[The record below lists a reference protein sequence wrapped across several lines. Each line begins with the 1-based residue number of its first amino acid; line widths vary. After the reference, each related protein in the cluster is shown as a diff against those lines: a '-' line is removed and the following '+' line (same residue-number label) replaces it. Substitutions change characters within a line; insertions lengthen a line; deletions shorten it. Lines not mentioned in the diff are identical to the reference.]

1 MVSYRRSYIK
11 YAILLF
17 GVARAL
23 HCASLDSWLNQVYS
37 LFLFSRVKTLL
48 STDAGAMGVD
58 VETTRLVVICSA
70 TSTTSGFQQEV
81 DE

>member
-17 GVARAL
+17 GIARAL
-23 HCASLDSWLNQVYS
+23 QCASLDSWLNQVYS

-48 STDAGAMGVD
+48 STMDMDMGVD
-58 VETTRLVVICSA
+58 VETKRLVVICSA
-70 TSTTSGFQQEV
+70 TSTTSGFQQKV